1 MMIIIIVI
9 ITILVIIIPQVGIM
23 IDLNGGE
30 TRSW

>member
-1 MMIIIIVI
+1 MMIVIIVI
-9 ITILVIIIPQVGIM
+9 ITIIVIIIPQVGFM